1 MGFSFLPR
9 SSFKRLLLIISLGTL
24 VVMVVRFATAVLT
37 SPPPA
42 PAQAFRPLSQPGAQ
56 AQVIETGIYAN
67 HLYDVNVASNT
78 YYLDAYIWF
87 KWNGKIDPVENLELT
102 NAVEAWG
109 LTKTVLQAENSQLPD
124 GRKYQ
129 IIHVQG
135 RFVHPFQLSRFP
147 LDRQRLTITLENSL
161 YPVDQLVYLPD
172 QQQSGYAESLAVP
185 GWQIRGF
192 DLQSLIHDYK
202 TNFGEPL
209 PASGK
214 ATYSAL
220 RYQLTTERPVSYFAW
235 KLLLPLV
242 IVLISG
248 WGAFLLSPKYTDSR
262 LALPVTALLTTVF
275 LQQSYAD
282 SIPDV
287 GYLVLLDKIYALA
300 YVLIILSILEAII
313 TADWA
318 RADSENALDRI
329 IRLDRQS
336 LIAQSLALVGG
347 LGLLI
352 WL

>member
-1 MGFSFLPR
+1 MLFR
-9 SSFKRLLLIISLGTL
+9 S
-24 VVMVVRFATAVLT
+24 
-37 SPPPA
+37 
-42 PAQAFRPLSQPGAQ
+42 
-56 AQVIETGIYAN
+56 
-67 HLYDVNVASNT
+67 
-78 YYLDAYIWF
+78 
-87 KWNGKIDPVENLELT
+87 
-102 NAVEAWG
+102 
-109 LTKTVLQAENSQLPD
+109 
-124 GRKYQ
+124 
-129 IIHVQG
+129 
-135 RFVHPFQLSRFP
+135 
-147 LDRQRLTITLENSL
+147 
-161 YPVDQLVYLPD
+161 DQLVYLPD